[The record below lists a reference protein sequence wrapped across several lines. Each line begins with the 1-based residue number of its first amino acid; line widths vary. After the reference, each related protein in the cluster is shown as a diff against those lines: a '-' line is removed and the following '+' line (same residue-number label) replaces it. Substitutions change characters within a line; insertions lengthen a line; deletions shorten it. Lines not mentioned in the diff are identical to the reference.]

1 MASWLKLFEND
12 IQFVSKLNVSNYQLE
27 GVLEIADEEIST
39 LKHNIFDNYLN
50 DKNNLFKL
58 LDDNFNK
65 ADEDTKK

>member
-1 MASWLKLFEND
+1 LASWLKLFEND